1 MLVTIFDV
9 KHIFYILLTNNESMS
24 MLFQWSMSMLT
35 LYQGTYC
42 PFRHYVKEV
51 GPCRRYFKVDIVHVD
66 LMSRE

>member
-1 MLVTIFDV
+1 MSTLCQEYAKGGGPCRCWLPLFDV

-42 PFRHYVKEV
+42 PF
-51 GPCRRYFKVDIVHVD
+51 
-66 LMSRE
+66 